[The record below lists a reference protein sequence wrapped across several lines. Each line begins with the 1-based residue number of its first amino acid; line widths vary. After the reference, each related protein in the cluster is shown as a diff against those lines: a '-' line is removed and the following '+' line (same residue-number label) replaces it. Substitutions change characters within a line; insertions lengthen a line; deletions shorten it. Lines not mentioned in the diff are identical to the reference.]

1 MIARGIGVRFISIGL
16 ILQSCTGRAVRV
28 EVRSPDVQMSRG
40 EAPCR
45 SLQEQFQWEV
55 ETDHHLAMDGAFF
68 REKGPLS
75 AGGELNHNNG
85 SGTIHPGFYPYAATV
100 SVSYASADRKPE
112 SGAANLR

>member
-1 MIARGIGVRFISIGL
+1 
-16 ILQSCTGRAVRV
+16 
-28 EVRSPDVQMSRG
+28 
-40 EAPCR
+40 
-45 SLQEQFQWEV
+45 
-55 ETDHHLAMDGAFF
+55 MDGAFF

-112 SGAANLR
+112 SGAANLRCKEGIEDASSNRLRNTWAAV